1 MAEYA
6 TSQGYKPS
14 EVITIGDNI
23 NDLTMLEWAD
33 HSYAVSN
40 AHPRAK
46 KVATYQ
52 APSHKEDAVAQII
65 ERVLEGK
72 SLRF

>member
-1 MAEYA
+1 
-6 TSQGYKPS
+6 
-14 EVITIGDNI
+14 
-23 NDLTMLEWAD
+23 MLEWAD